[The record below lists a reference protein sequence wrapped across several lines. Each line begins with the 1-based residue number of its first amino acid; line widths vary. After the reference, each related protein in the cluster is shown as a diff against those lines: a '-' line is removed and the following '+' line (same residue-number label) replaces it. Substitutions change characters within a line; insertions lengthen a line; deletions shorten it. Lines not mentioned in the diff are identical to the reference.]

1 MTLGQLLQQLLPL
14 LAHPV
19 RSVLTCDHCC
29 MYQLGYCFS
38 LKFQNSAHML
48 QAAQKGV
55 TVAAARYSAVRGA
68 LGMLGPAMWALL
80 GIDLALKAIG
90 TDYGRIVRA
99 VFALAQIRL
108 LRTHGFSS
116 PPVGT

>member
-1 MTLGQLLQQLLPL
+1 
-14 LAHPV
+14 
-19 RSVLTCDHCC
+19 
-29 MYQLGYCFS
+29 MYQLGYCSGCRFFTS
-38 LKFQNSAHML
+38 TRML